1 MCKQLLMSGKCS
13 VHLHVVSSCL
23 MQRWAAGQHALEAVA
38 RVPVLPPPRPG
49 LSNAVVPPGG
59 NPQDVRPASNSDKP
73 AQPSPGVAT
82 ADAAVRERAHAA
94 KPAQVDLI
102 GRTAA
107 GPGRA
112 GKLVAGDARGDKDGL
127 AAGLRWVSPWF

>member
-1 MCKQLLMSGKCS
+1 MSGKYS
-13 VHLHVVSSCL
+13 VHLHVVSACR
-23 MQRWAAGQHALEAVA
+23 MQRWAAGQHAIEAVA
-38 RVPVLPPPRPG
+38 RVSGLPPPRPDH
-49 LSNAVVPPGG
+49 SEAVVPPGG
-59 NPQDVRPASNSDKP
+59 ISQNVRPPSNFGKP

-94 KPAQVDLI
+94 EPAQVGPI

-127 AAGLRWVSPWF
+127 TAGLRWVSPWL